1 MFGRAPIS
9 TPSSHAHVHALTS
22 CGVSAR
28 CAQRARQR
36 TRALCHCAPAACAGA
51 SGSALFRAPPEP
63 GSQPPASPPPSSV
76 PSPAAPRARLLPPGV
91 QLRRPLRLPPEARVC
106 PPPLLRARPLRL
118 GRRRLEHAH
127 VDGRGRVGGREE
139 RVRRPLEVLVVRVA
153 AGGVALGRRLHT
165 AQAGQGGALG
175 QPRVEQP
182 GRGEP
187 LRLRVRAARRE
198 LAVAAVGEDPRL
210 RTVPVQHARAA
221 PARLA
226 RSHPRARAR
235 RRRKRRRRPATRA
248 TSLGRAGV
256 HAVGGPAVQPA
267 ARLHLAVHAG
277 AQGREA
283 VRAAEEL
290 HWRLRLPLRLI
301 PEGVL
306 PVHAEQRL
314 EGCRRAGLPPPV
326 QVEEGD
332 AGVESAACVRHA
344 LPHRLALRRA
354 DGPGRRAG
362 AGGGG
367 SAEGAADGLVEA
379 PLRPR
384 CIAQRHGDDWLP
396 EMPRGGAFN
405 AISGN
410 LG

>member
-28 CAQRARQR
+28 CAQRAPTYQSSVS
-36 TRALCHCAPAACAGA
+36 LCAGR
-51 SGSALFRAPPEP
+51 LCWRLRLRFRAPPEP

-256 HAVGGPAVQPA
+256 HAVGGPTGKGPRKVACQCPWG
-267 ARLHLAVHAG
+267 ARPLLA
-277 AQGREA
+277 
-283 VRAAEEL
+283 
-290 HWRLRLPLRLI
+290 P
-301 PEGVL
+301 
-306 PVHAEQRL
+306 
-314 EGCRRAGLPPPV
+314 C
-326 QVEEGD
+326 
-332 AGVESAACVRHA
+332 
-344 LPHRLALRRA
+344 
-354 DGPGRRAG
+354 
-362 AGGGG
+362 
-367 SAEGAADGLVEA
+367 AEGRLYSPQHVSTSQFMPAPRDAKPYAQPRSCIGGCDCPCASSQRASCRCMLSSASKAAVA
-379 PLRPR
+379 P
-384 CIAQRHGDDWLP
+384 AFRH
-396 EMPRGGAFN
+396 R
-405 AISGN
+405 SK
-410 LG
+410 